1 MKLTETIINTL
12 IKRGLNG
19 EMKNFKT
26 TIDVPMVNSTDP
38 PMKITITAE
47 TLQIKVEKEV

>member
-1 MKLTETIINTL
+1 MKLTEIIINTL

-26 TIDVPMVNSTDP
+26 TIDVPRINLTEP
-38 PMKITITAE
+38 PIKITITAE
-47 TLQIKVEKEV
+47 NVQIKVEKE